1 MPEGLTTFMM
11 SRTVSRGIRSQGVME
26 VSAASSP
33 VQNQTLFSVLK
44 MTQTAANKVRE
55 GTERAGGA
63 GGIRPAAA
71 GLL

>member
-11 SRTVSRGIRSQGVME
+11 SRTVSRGIRSQGVIE

-33 VQNQTLFSVLK
+33 VQNRLCSALK
-44 MTQTAANKVRE
+44 RTQTAANKVRE

>member
-33 VQNQTLFSVLK
+33 VQNRLCSAF
-44 MTQTAANKVRE
+44 
-55 GTERAGGA
+55 
-63 GGIRPAAA
+63 
-71 GLL
+71 